1 MPIPEK
7 PVVLILEDDPF
18 LALWY
23 EDIIRY
29 AGASVGA
36 SFPSCEAA
44 EEWLS
49 GREPDAAIVDVSLQD
64 GSGAHLAKTL
74 CGRKIPFLVVSSHPA
89 NSQSVELRFSSL
101 ANGCKSRPHL
111 ERLKQRCTLCCPKRK
126 APELF
131 VRRQIILDRWRRDL
145 VEDAAH
151 RTIDFMRRSFGV
163 ASDDFGL
170 WLV

>member
-89 NSQSVELRFSSL
+89 NSRRIDSIF
-101 ANGCKSRPHL
+101 KSGQWLQKPATPG
-111 ERLKQRCTLCCPKRK
+111 EVK
-126 APELF
+126 AALHALLSKEKSP
-131 VRRQIILDRWRRDL
+131 
-145 VEDAAH
+145 
-151 RTIDFMRRSFGV
+151 
-163 ASDDFGL
+163 
-170 WLV
+170 